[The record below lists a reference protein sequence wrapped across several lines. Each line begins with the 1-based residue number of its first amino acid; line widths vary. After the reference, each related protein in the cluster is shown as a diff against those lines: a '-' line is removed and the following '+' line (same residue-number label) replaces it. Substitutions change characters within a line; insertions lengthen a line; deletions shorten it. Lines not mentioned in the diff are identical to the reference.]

1 MAYARIKPT
10 PSNPPQ
16 YFIQAMPLNT
26 IEITLVVENET
37 PSDLIA
43 EHGFAAWIE
52 TGGECFLFDTGQG
65 TALEHNARVLGID
78 LGQAASLI
86 LSHGHYDHTGSIPAF
101 LVANA
106 HAPVIFGKGATASR
120 YSCHPE
126 QAPRKIGIVPEV
138 LQELN
143 GLPAERRI
151 EIDAPR
157 YLRPGIGITGPVP
170 RITPFE
176 DTGGPFYL
184 DANKARPDLIND
196 DLSLWFETTEGL
208 VILTGCC
215 HSGLINT
222 VSYIRR
228 ITGIERVHGIIGG
241 LHLLNAGEERL
252 QATRQ
257 FLAECRPDFLIPCHC
272 TGAHV
277 AERLQRE
284 FGERIV
290 RPGRAGQKINAGM
303 LGN

>member
-1 MAYARIKPT
+1 MT
-10 PSNPPQ
+10 LNP
-16 YFIQAMPLNT
+16 

-37 PSDLIA
+37 PSDLVA

-52 TGGECFLFDTGQG
+52 TGSECVLFDTGQG

-78 LGQAASLI
+78 LGKAATLI
-86 LSHGHYDHTGSIPAF
+86 LSHGHYDHTGGIPTF
-101 LVANA
+101 LAANT
-106 HAPVIFGKGATASR
+106 HAPIICGKGATTCR

-126 QAPRKIGIVPEV
+126 QAPRQSGIVPAV
-138 LQELN
+138 MQELDA
-143 GLPAERRI
+143 LPADRRI
-151 EIDAPR
+151 ELDAHH

-170 RITPFE
+170 RITTLE

-184 DANKARPDLIND
+184 DEKRVQPDLIND

-222 VSYIRR
+222 VSHIRR

-272 TGAHV
+272 TGTHV

-284 FGERIV
+284 FGGVMV
-290 RPGRAGQKINAGM
+290 RPGRAGQKIDAGM
-303 LGN
+303 LRN

>member
-1 MAYARIKPT
+1 MPEFKPAT
-10 PSNPPQ
+10 LSNLHP
-16 YFIQAMPLNT
+16 YLIQAMALNT

-52 TGGECFLFDTGQG
+52 TGGESFLFDTGQG

-78 LGQAASLI
+78 LSRATMLI
-86 LSHGHYDHTGSIPAF
+86 LSHGHYDHTGGIPAF
-101 LVANA
+101 LTTNT
-106 HAPVIFGKGATASR
+106 HAPVIFGKGAMTER

-143 GLPAERRI
+143 GLPPDRRI

-170 RITPFE
+170 RIDAFE

-184 DANKARPDLIND
+184 DENRARPDLIND

-228 ITGIERVHGIIGG
+228 ISGIERVHGIIGG

-257 FLAECRPDFLIPCHC
+257 FLADCRPDFLTPCHC

-277 AERLQRE
+277 AEQLQRE
-284 FGERIV
+284 FGEKMV
-290 RPGRAGQKINAGM
+290 KPGRAGQQIEVGTLAR
-303 LGN
+303 

>member
-1 MAYARIKPT
+1 MA
-10 PSNPPQ
+10 
-16 YFIQAMPLNT
+16 LNT

-37 PSDLIA
+37 PPDLIA

-65 TALEHNARVLGID
+65 TALEHNARALGID
-78 LGQAASLI
+78 LGQAATLI
-86 LSHGHYDHTGSIPAF
+86 LSHGHYDHTGGIPVF
-101 LVANA
+101 LAANA
-106 HAPVIFGKGATASR
+106 HAPVIFGKDAMTDR

-126 QAPRKIGIVPEV
+126 QAPRKIGIIPGV
-138 LQELN
+138 LQELK

-151 EIDAPR
+151 EIDTPR
-157 YLRPGIGITGPVP
+157 YLRPGIGVTGPVP

-184 DANKARPDLIND
+184 DENRIQADLIND

-222 VSYIRR
+222 VGYIRR

-241 LHLLNAGEERL
+241 LHLLNSGEERL
-252 QATRQ
+252 QATLQ
-257 FLAECRPDFLIPCHC
+257 FLADCRPDFLIPCHC

-284 FGERIV
+284 FGEGIV
-290 RPGRAGQKINAGM
+290 KPGWAGQRIAISTRQPEA
-303 LGN
+303 

>member
-1 MAYARIKPT
+1 MDNSI
-10 PSNPPQ
+10 N
-16 YFIQAMPLNT
+16 
-26 IEITLVVENET
+26 ITLMVENEA

-78 LGQAASLI
+78 LGKAETLI
-86 LSHGHYDHTGSIPAF
+86 LSHGHYDHTGGIAAF
-101 LVANA
+101 LAANA
-106 HAPVIFGKGATASR
+106 HAPVVFGKGATTGR

-143 GLPAERRI
+143 GLPNDRHI
-151 EIDAPR
+151 ELDVHH
-157 YLRPGIGITGPVP
+157 YLRPGIGITGQVP
-170 RITPFE
+170 RINPFE

-184 DANKARPDLIND
+184 DANKAQPDLIND
-196 DLSLWFETTEGL
+196 DLSLWFETTDGL

-222 VSYIRR
+222 ISHIRR
-228 ITGIERVHGIIGG
+228 ISGIERVHGIIGG

-252 QATRQ
+252 QATRK

-277 AERLQRE
+277 AEWLQRE
-284 FGERIV
+284 FGGVTV
-290 RPGRAGQKINAGM
+290 RPGRAGQKIDAGI
-303 LGN
+303 LRS

>member
-1 MAYARIKPT
+1 M
-10 PSNPPQ
+10 PSFNPHSHL
-16 YFIQAMPLNT
+16 IQAMALNT

-37 PSDLIA
+37 PPDLIA

-65 TALEHNARVLGID
+65 TALEHNARVLDID
-78 LGQAASLI
+78 LGKAAMLI
-86 LSHGHYDHTGSIPAF
+86 LSHGHYDHTGGIPAF

-106 HAPVIFGKGATASR
+106 HAPVIYGKGATTCR

-126 QAPRKIGIVPEV
+126 QAPRQSGIVPAV
-138 LQELN
+138 LQELDA
-143 GLPAERRI
+143 LPAGRRI
-151 EIDAPR
+151 ELDAHR
-157 YLRPGIGITGPVP
+157 YLRPCIGVTGPVP

-176 DTGGPFYL
+176 NTGGPFYL

-222 VSYIRR
+222 ISHIRR
-228 ITGIERVHGIIGG
+228 ISGIERVHGIIGG

-252 QATRQ
+252 QATRK

-272 TGAHV
+272 TGALV

-284 FGERIV
+284 FGEAMV
-290 RPGRAGQKINAGM
+290 TPGRAGQKITIGALRPEG
-303 LGN
+303 